1 MKKITNIYFDIKNIL
16 GKNFA
21 NKLIFLIIILFF
33 TSLVEMATLSL
44 FPIYVGL
51 LLDQEKY
58 QTIMGYE
65 LADIN
70 QFMPLGSTI
79 HNFGLLLV
87 CCLFLKIIF
96 ILFSYFYE
104 LNSIR
109 KIKVKL
115 SEELYKNYISR
126 PYLFFVNT
134 NSSIIY
140 RSIVQQ
146 VQEAMSYVQSM
157 ATLIREFFILLIISI
172 LLILYNP
179 EIALSSI
186 ITFVVLGSIFYIS
199 TTLILKK
206 NAARRIEASERKISI
221 VSEMFSGIK
230 EIKVFVKENFF
241 IARFLKANIVFEK
254 SQFIQELIRRMPK
267 LFFEFLAVSLLVL
280 ITFLFLYQGNTSSEI
295 FPLLGLLAI
304 CVVRLIPVFSS
315 INASFTYLR
324 SHKISYDNIVDEF
337 NNFVSDKLIQS
348 NIEKNYET
356 NKNSD
361 ILVELKDIHY
371 KFNNNQKPVLK
382 NISLSVQKNEFIGIV
397 GKSGSGKTTLVNII
411 LGLLKAESGKIYK
424 KKDVIISYVPQD
436 IFILDN
442 SLKENIAF
450 GVEKEMIDD
459 SKINECIEK
468 SQLGELVK
476 NKHLGSETITGE
488 KGSKFSGGE
497 RQRVGIARSLYK
509 NASILIF
516 DEATNALDTQT
527 ENEIIKT
534 LISLKDKLSIII
546 ISHHHSTLKFCDKIY
561 YLDNGNIKDEGKLSD
576 LLNKYPLL
584 QENNEQN

>member
-1 MKKITNIYFDIKNIL
+1 MKRIIKIYFDIRNIL
-16 GKNFA
+16 GKSFA

-33 TSLVEMATLSL
+33 TSLVEMVTLSL

-58 QTIMGYE
+58 HTIMGYE
-65 LADIN
+65 LANIN
-70 QFMPLGSTI
+70 LFMPLSSTI
-79 HNFGLLLV
+79 HNFGLILV
-87 CCLFLKIIF
+87 CCLFFKIIF

-104 LNSIR
+104 LNLIK
-109 KIKVKL
+109 KIKVKV

-186 ITFVVLGSIFYIS
+186 ITFMVLGSIFYFS

-206 NAARRIEASERKISI
+206 NAIKRIEASEKKISI
-221 VSEMFSGIK
+221 VTEMFSGIK
-230 EIKVFVKENFF
+230 EIKVFIKENFF
-241 IARFLKANIVFEK
+241 ISRFLEANVKFEK
-254 SQFIQELIRRMPK
+254 SQFTQELIRRMPK
-267 LFFEFLAVSLLVL
+267 LFFEFLAVGLLVL

-324 SHKISYDNIVDEF
+324 GHKISYDNIIDEF
-337 NNFVSDKLIQS
+337 KNFDLNKL
-348 NIEKNYET
+348 NHLDVKKNYEI
-356 NKNSD
+356 NESSNH
-361 ILVELKDIHY
+361 LVELKDINY
-371 KFNNNQKPVLK
+371 KFSQNQKPVLK
-382 NISLSVQKNEFIGIV
+382 NISLSVKKNEFIGIV

-411 LGLLKAESGKIYK
+411 LGLLKVESGKIYR
-424 KKDVIISYVPQD
+424 KKDVVISYVPQD

-450 GVEKEMIDD
+450 GIEKEKIDE
-459 SKINECIEK
+459 SKINECIKK

-476 NKHLGSETITGE
+476 DKHLGSETITGE

-509 NASILIF
+509 NASLLIF

-527 ENEIIKT
+527 ENEIIKI
-534 LISLKDKLSIII
+534 LISLKDKMSIII
-546 ISHHHSTLKFCDKIY
+546 ISHHHATLKYCDKIY

-576 LLNKYPLL
+576 LLDKYPLL
-584 QENNEQN
+584 QENNEQK